1 MQTITETT
9 LVLLPDEVKDLANRV
24 PVEKQKEVQ
33 NVLTQIFAGTA
44 DWERQVDAIEV
55 KDIHD
60 TLSIQIADLARKNA
74 KTARIHAEK
83 IFDTKREEVQSR
95 MQDDKLEDS
104 LWLKSKQIM
113 QIKFK
118 AIEDKAEWKA
128 KFVERYEAEQKELR
142 TQLRCEKISK
152 FLPEY
157 NRNEISQMSDD
168 SFSMYLAGVEKTH
181 NDKIE
186 ADKKAEEAR
195 VAKEQADAD
204 RIEKQRLENIRL
216 KKEAEERERLALIER
231 KKQSDLL
238 AKQKADA
245 DKREKELQVK
255 ADTERKE
262 RERLAGELKAKEQAD
277 IKAKRDEELRIE
289 NEKKAKAKADKKARL
304 APDKTKLMDFAQ
316 VLNDLPRPEV
326 TSLESKEI
334 ATNVNTMLV
343 KISNYI
349 KENAEKL

>member
-1 MQTITETT
+1 
-9 LVLLPDEVKDLANRV
+9 
-24 PVEKQKEVQ
+24 
-33 NVLTQIFAGTA
+33 
-44 DWERQVDAIEV
+44 
-55 KDIHD
+55 
-60 TLSIQIADLARKNA
+60 
-74 KTARIHAEK
+74 
-83 IFDTKREEVQSR
+83 